1 MRYAVLQNNVVAN
14 IVVSDEPLG
23 ESWLADP
30 ICNIGDVWDG
40 EKFVTPGP
48 TEEDVQNK
56 WAETRKRR
64 DGLLS
69 LCDWTQVADAPVDDL
84 QWAVY
89 RQALRDLPQT
99 QTDPFNIVWPEP
111 PTT

>member
-1 MRYAVLQNNVVAN
+1 MRYAIIQDGVVMN
-14 IVVSDEPLG
+14 IIVADAPMGKGCIEEPT
-23 ESWLADP
+23 
-30 ICNIGDVWDG
+30 CNIGDVWDG
-40 EKFVTPGP
+40 EKFVAPSP
-48 TEEDVQNK
+48 TDDDTKEK
-56 WAETRKRR
+56 WIEVRKRR

-89 RQALRDLPQT
+89 RQTLRDLPQT
-99 QTDPFNIVWPEP
+99 QTDPFSIVWPEP